1 MMGIDHRE
9 YNSRSFDLSKADFEF
24 FDDDAAG
31 TIYPDT
37 DGPTVPNLDK
47 WYSNSLT
54 VSDFHNRGSMTVAI
68 ARMQGTKE
76 DFLLNNKY
84 TATYTF
90 TFGDF
95 SREMTTETYKVPNA
109 WIVDAVGCAPRDE
122 FQWLVIDPSLDA
134 GWTWCAEN
142 NSDKNRY
149 NTAVVRKTGS
159 NGKLQDTNNSTQDFT
174 PHTTP
179 SMLQ

>member
-1 MMGIDHRE
+1 MSFISRFPRFFKWTKNSKSNIYWGILENNKWVWNNEFQEEKSGGDGVE
-9 YNSRSFDLSKADFEF
+9 DKCELNNKKFYLAVKASKLNSNGNYNVTITQQQYTYKESRIAVCVGQEVQQTGFYV
-24 FDDDAAG
+24 FDDG
-31 TIYPDT
+31 
-37 DGPTVPNLDK
+37 
-47 WYSNSLT
+47 
-54 VSDFHNRGSMTVAI
+54 
-68 ARMQGTKE
+68 
-76 DFLLNNKY
+76 NNKY

-142 NSDKNRY
+142 NSDKNR
-149 NTAVVRKTGS
+149 R
-159 NGKLQDTNNSTQDFT
+159 L
-174 PHTTP
+174 
-179 SMLQ
+179 